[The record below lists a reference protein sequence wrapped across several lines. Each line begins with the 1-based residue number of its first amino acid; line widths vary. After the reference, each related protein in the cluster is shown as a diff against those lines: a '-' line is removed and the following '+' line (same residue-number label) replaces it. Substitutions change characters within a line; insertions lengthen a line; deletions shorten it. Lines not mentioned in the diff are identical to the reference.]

1 MAKYCPECGVGVKET
16 DKACGSCGYV
26 LDKITNFPNDPTGGA
41 FKEESNSNDF
51 VSKGYISANENGAD
65 ENSSKEIVADEIIAD
80 GIADPEKFVK
90 KTDFFD
96 AFKGGVF
103 KEENDSKEFI
113 SEKNATN
120 ENGADVIFADEMVAD
135 EIIGSGKAASESVT
149 TGTVIPDTVSVNAKS
164 VKPPVYTKAPIVPD
178 NPEKAMS
185 LGDWMITLLLL
196 FIPIVNIVML
206 IVWSVDSKTSETKKH
221 FAWAYLIYMAIGIV
235 LSIIFSSILISIILA
250 SLGSMTY

>member
-26 LDKITNFPNDPTGGA
+26 LDKIINFPNDPTGGA
-41 FKEESNSNDF
+41 FKEESKSNDF
-51 VSKGYISANENGAD
+51 VSKGYMSAESVSD
-65 ENSSKEIVADEIIAD
+65 EDSSKEIVADEIIAD
-80 GIADPEKFVK
+80 GIFA
-90 KTDFFD
+90 
-96 AFKGGVF
+96 
-103 KEENDSKEFI
+103 
-113 SEKNATN
+113 N
-120 ENGADVIFADEMVAD
+120 EIVED
-135 EIIGSGKAASESVT
+135 EIIGSGKAANASVT
-149 TGTVIPDTVSVNAKS
+149 TGTVIPDTASINAVS
-164 VKPPVYTKAPIVPD
+164 VKPPVYTKAPIVPES
-178 NPEKAMS
+178 PEKAMS

-235 LSIIFSSILISIILA
+235 FSIIFSSILISIIFA

>member
-26 LDKITNFPNDPTGGA
+26 LDKIVNLPNDPTGGA
-41 FKEESNSNDF
+41 FKEESKSNDF
-51 VSKGYISANENGAD
+51 VSKGYISAESVSD
-65 ENSSKEIVADEIIAD
+65 ENSAKEIVADEIIAD

-96 AFKGGVF
+96 AFTGGAF
-103 KEENDSKEFI
+103 KEENDSKEFV
-113 SEKNATN
+113 SEKKAIN
-120 ENGADVIFADEMVAD
+120 ENGADVIFANEIVAD
-135 EIIGSGKAASESVT
+135 EIIASGKATNESVT
-149 TGTVIPDTVSVNAKS
+149 TGTVIPDTVSTNTAS
-164 VKPPVYTKAPIVPD
+164 VKPPVYTKAPIVPQ
-178 NPEKAMS
+178 NAEKAMS

-250 SLGSMTY
+250 SLGSMAY